1 MQVAPGTILAG
12 KYRLEHPLATG
23 GMGSIWVGRHLQ
35 LDVPVAMKF
44 MDGGHASTA
53 GGHARFEREARWAA
67 ALRNQHVV
75 QVIDFGVEDGIPYLV
90 MELLVGED
98 LGERLSRERRISLA
112 AASKILNQTAR
123 GLRTAHEARVVHRDL
138 KPANIFLARIDDEE
152 VVKILDFGI
161 AKESQLVPANES
173 TRTGEL
179 MGSPHY
185 MSPEQVRSARDLDAR
200 SDLWSLSVILFRA
213 LTGRLPFPGDAIGAV
228 IAQIL
233 ADPIPRVV
241 HVAPDLPYQ
250 LDAFFARGFARDR
263 AQRFQ
268 TAREMAEAF
277 ALIANIPVEEFSGT
291 WDGVSTEPLLTNE
304 GVPRAPMPSMSY
316 GVGAGGGGE
325 PNTPQPAT
333 YTGNNT
339 RVMSPHIPES
349 LRDAWREPSRDQLRS
364 HPSLSTPNPPSITPA
379 PSISREPPST
389 APRERP
395 ATDGS
400 PTFGGGGTGSPVAH
414 TRRPVDRTPPA
425 WWGAATG
432 IGTVLGVLCGA
443 GLFVLTQPPRP
454 LDGDAA
460 PVTAATLQASAVPTT
475 EPPSSAT
482 PTAEPAAVSPTPT
495 AEPAPTAS
503 AAATSA
509 PSASASASATAAPAV
524 KPPPAPTPRRT
535 PKPSPSGTPSSTP
548 KKKP

>member
-1 MQVAPGTILAG
+1 MHVAPGTILAG

-23 GMGSIWVGRHLQ
+23 GMGSIWAGRHLQ
-35 LDVPVAMKF
+35 LDVPVALKF
-44 MDGGHASTA
+44 MDGGNAASAT
-53 GGHARFEREARWAA
+53 GHARFEREARWAA

-75 QVIDFGVEDGIPYLV
+75 QVLDFGVEDGTPYLV

-98 LGERLSRERRISLA
+98 LGERLSRERRISLS

-138 KPANIFLARIDDEE
+138 KPANIFLARVDDEE

-161 AKESQLVPANES
+161 AKESQLSPVGDS

-233 ADPIPRVV
+233 ADPIPRVSL
-241 HVAPDLPYQ
+241 VAPDLPPQ
-250 LDAFFARGFARDR
+250 LDAFFARGFARER
-263 AQRFQ
+263 SQRFQ
-268 TAREMAEAF
+268 NAREMAEAF
-277 ALIANIPVEEFSGT
+277 ATIANLPVDDLSGT

-304 GVPRAPMPSMSY
+304 GVPRGPLPSSGFHQGGHTPAPAGYQDPPTPGPTGQDGGPHSR
-316 GVGAGGGGE
+316 GV
-325 PNTPQPAT
+325 
-333 YTGNNT
+333 
-339 RVMSPHIPES
+339 ES
-349 LRDAWREPSRDQLRS
+349 LRS
-364 HPSLSTPNPPSITPA
+364 HPSLGAATPPSFTPA
-379 PSISREPPST
+379 PPITREPLGSP
-389 APRERP
+389 PRERP

-432 IGTVLGVLCGA
+432 IGTVLGVLCGSA
-443 GLFVLTQPPRP
+443 LFVLTRDPRP
-454 LDGDAA
+454 PDVDPP
-460 PVTAATLQASAVPTT
+460 PVTAATVEVTAPPAV
-475 EPPSSAT
+475 EP
-482 PTAEPAAVSPTPT
+482 
-495 AEPAPTAS
+495 PAPTAVP
-503 AAATSA
+503 AATDVPVATVAPTPSAVA
-509 PSASASASATAAPAV
+509 PSASASVSAAPSAT
-524 KPPPAPTPRRT
+524 PAPSPAPPKRT
-535 PKPSPSGTPSSTP
+535 SPSPAPPKSSPP